1 MHQIALRCQDLTIG
15 ELSPAPHGEI
25 LLDSASCEGP
35 TFAKCL
41 CAIWTHGVQGL
52 QTIGN
57 QAGDEFMTSTQIE
70 VKDYRYFAG
79 NQWRKAADDQFF
91 EVHEPYSGQL
101 FARVAAGSRADAKAA
116 VDAAATAFPA
126 WADSTPATR
135 ANLFLKASEIVRRRR
150 TEIAEILARETGS
163 TISFS
168 TFQMD
173 LVAATLQQVAGWV
186 YLPHGEVLATNQP
199 GTHSIGVRR
208 PLGVCASFTPWNGA
222 NILSWR
228 AVISPVAAGNTV
240 VVKPSEF
247 APVSAGIMLAEV
259 AEEAGFPAGVINVV
273 THAPGAA
280 AAIADEFFD
289 RPEVRVINLIGGVK
303 TARMLSE
310 RAGRTLKRT
319 VLELGGFNP
328 MIILDDVDMDYA
340 VRTATFGSFFHQ
352 GQICLNTRRIII
364 QRKIADEFLEKF
376 AARTKT
382 LPSGDPQDPKTII
395 GPLITP
401 AAVKLVDDRVKEAV
415 AKGAMLHTGGAF
427 EGQIYQPTILSNVAL
442 DTAIANEETFGP
454 VVVVEAVDTPEEAVA
469 AANRT
474 LYGLTSSILAGN
486 TYKAFELA
494 PKVLAG
500 IVNVNS
506 PTVNDEIHAPMGGV
520 RDSGW
525 GRTGPRSLDDF
536 SDLIWINSHSG
547 QRLYPF

>member
-1 MHQIALRCQDLTIG
+1 MQ
-15 ELSPAPHGEI
+15 
-25 LLDSASCEGP
+25 
-35 TFAKCL
+35 
-41 CAIWTHGVQGL
+41 
-52 QTIGN
+52 
-57 QAGDEFMTSTQIE
+57 STQME
-70 VKDYRYFAG
+70 VKQYKYFAG
-79 NQWRKAADDQFF
+79 NEWRNAADEHVF
-91 EVHEPYSGQL
+91 EVHEPYSGKL
-101 FARVAAGSRADAKAA
+101 FARVAAGSRADARAA
-116 VDAAATAFPA
+116 VDAAAKAFPS
-126 WADSTPATR
+126 WAETTPAEKAR
-135 ANLFLKASEIVRRRR
+135 LFLKASEIVKRRR
-150 TEIAEILARETGS
+150 TEIAEVLARETGS
-163 TISFS
+163 TISFA
-168 TFQMD
+168 TFQQD

-186 YLPHGEVLATNQP
+186 YLPKGEVLETNAP
-199 GTHSIGVRR
+199 GSHSIGVRR
-208 PLGVCASFTPWNGA
+208 PLGVVASFTPWNGA
-222 NILSWR
+222 NVLSWR

-280 AAIADEFFD
+280 GSVADEFFD

-303 TARMLSE
+303 TARMLAE
-310 RAGRTLKRT
+310 RAGKLLKRT
-319 VLELGGFNP
+319 VMELGGFNP

-352 GQICLNTRRIII
+352 GQICLNTRRIIV
-364 QRKIADEFLEKF
+364 QRKIYEDFLPKF
-376 AARTKT
+376 VARTNT
-382 LPSGDPQDPKTII
+382 LPAGDPLNPKTII
-395 GPLITP
+395 GPIITP
-401 AAVKLVDDRVKEAV
+401 DAVKMIDDRVKQAIG
-415 AKGAMLHTGGAF
+415 KGAKAHTGARHD
-427 EGQIYQPTILSNVAL
+427 GQIYYPTILTDVPL
-442 DTAIANEETFGP
+442 DAAIANEETFGP
-454 VVVVEAVDTPEEAVA
+454 VVVVEAVDTPDEAIA

-486 TYKAFELA
+486 TYRAFEMA

-547 QRLYPF
+547 QRQYPF